1 MLPESELRV
10 PEGTA
15 SAISAIPRQLTEEQ
29 VAMLLGVSVAWCQRM
44 RWQGG
49 GPPYRKIA
57 RCVRYPEDLLREW
70 IETHPVRSSTSSTRE
85 RGGHD

>member
-10 PEGTA
+10 PEGNA
-15 SAISAIPRQLTEEQ
+15 SAIPRQLTEEQ
-29 VAMLLGVSVAWCQRM
+29 VAALLGVSVAWCQRM

-70 IETHPVRSSTSSTRE
+70 IETHPVRHSTSTSQILARE
-85 RGGHD
+85 G